1 MATTYEAIATVTVT
15 GATAASID
23 FSSIPATYTDL
34 LLSYSTRQNAG
45 NAPSLL
51 VKFNNSSS
59 NFTSRFLQ
67 GSGSSASSGTSPSNY
82 AGNSDGSSNTASTFA
97 NGTMYIPNYAGS
109 TYKSYSVDDVQ
120 ENNATEAY
128 ATLIAGLWSQTAAIN
143 QITLYNAS
151 NLFIQYS
158 TATLYGIKNS

>member
-34 LLSYSTRQNAG
+34 LLSYSTRQNSG

-59 NFTSRFLQ
+59 DFTSIHLQ
-67 GSGSSASSGTSPSNY
+67 GSGSAVSSGSSPSNY

-109 TYKSYSVDDVQ
+109 TNKSYSVDDVQ

-128 ATLIAGLWSQTAAIN
+128 ATLIAGLWSQTTAIN

-151 NLFIQYS
+151 NNLVQHS
-158 TATLYGIKNS
+158 TATLYGIKKS

>member
-1 MATTYEAIATVTVT
+1 MANMIPISTVTV
-15 GATAASID
+15 GSGGAASID
-23 FSSIPATYTDL
+23 FTNIPQIYTDL
-34 LLSYSTRQNAG
+34 LLLYSTRQNSG

-59 NFTSRFLQ
+59 NFTSRYLQ
-67 GSGSSASSGTSPSNY
+67 GSGSTASSGTSPSNY

-97 NGTMYIPNYAGS
+97 SGMMYIPNYAGS
-109 TYKSYSVDDVQ
+109 TNKSYSVDDAQ

-128 ATLIAGLWSQTAAIN
+128 ATLIAGLWSQTTAIN

-151 NLFIQYS
+151 NNFVQYS
-158 TATLYGIKNS
+158 SATLYGIRKY

>member
-1 MATTYEAIATVTVT
+1 MATTYEAIATVTV
-15 GATAASID
+15 GSGGAASID

-34 LLSYSTRQNAG
+34 LLLYSTRQNSG

-59 NFTSRFLQ
+59 DFTSRYLQ
-67 GSGSSASSGTSPSNY
+67 GSGSAVSSGSSPSNY

-97 NGTMYIPNYAGS
+97 NSTMYIPNYAGN
-109 TYKSYSVDDVQ
+109 TNKSYSVDDVQ
-120 ENNATEAY
+120 ENNAAEAY
-128 ATLIAGLWSQTAAIN
+128 ATLIAGLWSQTTAIN

-151 NLFIQYS
+151 NNLVQYS
-158 TATLYGIKNS
+158 SATLYGIKNS

>member
-1 MATTYEAIATVTVT
+1 MANTYVAIATTTVGSG
-15 GATAASID
+15 GASTIE
-23 FSSIPATYTDL
+23 FTSIPATYTDL
-34 LLSYSTRQNAG
+34 LLTYSTRQNAG

-59 NFTSRFLQ
+59 NFSIRYLQ
-67 GSGSSASSGTSPSNY
+67 GSGSSAYSGTSPSNY

-97 NGTMYIPNYAGS
+97 SGTMYIPNYAGS
-109 TYKSYSVDDVQ
+109 SNKSYSVDDVQ

-151 NLFIQYS
+151 NSFVQYS